1 MKIKRF
7 FAAEMRDAICQVKD
21 ELGADAVIL
30 SNNKVDGGIE
40 LVAAI
45 DYDEEAVHRSLN
57 SRESNSREQA
67 PQMSSRDSWQHD
79 ESRYQEQV
87 PQKKKRSV
95 FAKVKKPSLNKQEPS
110 AKFADAIQDDVI
122 SFSHQASQR
131 NVQQSPEQAQK
142 RGFADLLKQS
152 SGDQSSALKTKKVA
166 QHSSKYSSKHS
177 PKHSPQDVYRK
188 QAINERKQPFI
199 SDFDDDSFD
208 TERFEEPTIGE
219 SAAESSYPFDY
230 ESLVKEEERR
240 SQPKDN
246 DFFSMHE
253 TPVQSKRSVHSIPA
267 KKGSKKVQWVEDP
280 AMTSMQAEIKSLRG
294 ILENQ
299 LSGLAWGNF
308 SRSNPHQ
315 AELLSRLYR
324 LGIKSS
330 LSEKIVKQLKSEPD
344 DSLEDNWR
352 RVLSIIARNIP
363 VPEEDLLDEGGIIA
377 LVGPTGV
384 GKTTNIA
391 KLAARFTLKYG
402 AKNLALVTTDSYRVG
417 AHEQLKTYGRIL
429 GVPVYV
435 ANDENELKQV
445 LSRLEDK
452 QLVLV
457 DTAGMSHRDLRLTQ
471 QLSMLR
477 HSHEKIKILAVLS
490 ASTQTLAMDE
500 VIKTLNAKE
509 LDGCI
514 VSKVDESTSI
524 GGIIS
529 ILIENKLQ
537 LNYISDGQ
545 KVPEDI
551 HLANTTSLLKQAL
564 EMVRQHPVKVNS
576 DELAMSYSGGGL
588 AHAAG

>member
-7 FAAEMRDAICQVKD
+7 FASEMREAIRQVKD

-30 SNNKVDGGIE
+30 SNNKVEGGIE

-45 DYDEEAVHRSLN
+45 DYDEEAVHRSLDE
-57 SRESNSREQA
+57 RQ
-67 PQMSSRDSWQHD
+67 
-79 ESRYQEQV
+79 ESRQGQYQKERPV
-87 PQKKKRSV
+87 MAAAKKKRSV
-95 FAKVKKPSLNKQEPS
+95 FAKVKKQKASQPLENS
-110 AKFADAIQDDVI
+110 IQDDVI
-122 SFSHQASQR
+122 SFSSQPTSR
-131 NVQQSPEQAQK
+131 QKQVSKKQPLNNSPQENS
-142 RGFADLLKQS
+142 FTHLFKQS
-152 SGDQSSALKTKKVA
+152 VA
-166 QHSSKYSSKHS
+166 
-177 PKHSPQDVYRK
+177 
-188 QAINERKQPFI
+188 ERKQPFI
-199 SDFDDDSFD
+199 SDF
-208 TERFEEPTIGE
+208 ERFDEDADNEASPEE
-219 SAAESSYPFDY
+219 AYPFDY
-230 ESLVKEEERR
+230 ESLVKEEKKRLQAET
-240 SQPKDN
+240 D
-246 DFFSMHE
+246 DFFSTNNE
-253 TPVQSKRSVHSIPA
+253 SVQHSSQQNSQQNNRRVKA
-267 KKGSKKVQWVEDP
+267 SRQNHSGSQKIDWVQDP
-280 AMTSMQAEIKSLRG
+280 ALTSMQEEIKSLRG

-299 LSGLAWGNF
+299 LSGLAWGSF
-308 SRSNPHQ
+308 SRNHPHQ
-315 AELLSRLYR
+315 AELLSRLFR

-330 LSEKIVKQLKSEPD
+330 LSEKIVKQLKPGED
-344 DSLEDNWR
+344 DSLEDSWR

-363 VPEEDLLDEGGIIA
+363 VADKDLIDEGGIIA

-391 KLAARFTLKYG
+391 KLAARFTLRHG

-435 ANDENELKQV
+435 ADDENELKLV

-452 QLVLV
+452 QLVLI

-477 HSHEKIKILAVLS
+477 HSHETIKILAVIS

-500 VIKTLNAKE
+500 VIKTLGARE

-514 VSKVDESTSI
+514 TSKVDESTSI

-551 HLANTTSLLKQAL
+551 HQANTTDLLKQAL
-564 EMVRQHPVKVNS
+564 EMVRQHPVSVNT
-576 DELAMSYSGGGL
+576 DELAMSYSVGGL
-588 AHAAG
+588 AHAVG

>member
-7 FAAEMRDAICQVKD
+7 FASDMREAIRQVKN

-45 DYDEEAVHRSLN
+45 DYDEDAVHRSLN
-57 SRESNSREQA
+57 AQA
-67 PQMSSRDSWQHD
+67 DTRQQAFKNQQQDRA
-79 ESRYQEQV
+79 V
-87 PQKKKRSV
+87 PKKKKRSV
-95 FAKVKKPSLNKQEPS
+95 FAKIKKQKVQSNLVDS
-110 AKFADAIQDDVI
+110 IQDDVI
-122 SFSHQASQR
+122 NFSHRSAPAEHQMS
-131 NVQQSPEQAQK
+131 SSTHEEQTHS
-142 RGFADLLKQS
+142 FAEVLKQS
-152 SGDQSSALKTKKVA
+152 ASNQTSNTVYDAY
-166 QHSSKYSSKHS
+166 SKPSI
-177 PKHSPQDVYRK
+177 QD
-188 QAINERKQPFI
+188 RKQPFI
-199 SDFDDDSFD
+199 SDFNDADNDMSDEDSYPVED
-208 TERFEEPTIGE
+208 
-219 SAAESSYPFDY
+219 SYPFDY
-230 ESLVKEEERR
+230 ESLVKEEQMR
-240 SQPKDN
+240 SQDKHTQGID
-246 DFFSMHE
+246 DFFTTSKQQKKSSVRQKKRNGKSGKIE
-253 TPVQSKRSVHSIPA
+253 WVQ
-267 KKGSKKVQWVEDP
+267 DP
-280 AMTSMQAEIKSLRG
+280 ALNSMREEIKSLRG

-299 LSGLAWGNF
+299 LSGLAWGSF
-308 SRSNPHQ
+308 SRNHPHH

-330 LSEKIVKQLKSEPD
+330 LSEKIVKQLKNCDS
-344 DSLEDNWR
+344 DSLEDSWR
-352 RVLSIIARNIP
+352 RVLSIIAKNIP
-363 VPEEDLLDEGGIIA
+363 IMKQDLIDEGGIVA

-402 AKNLALVTTDSYRVG
+402 AKNLALVTTDNYRVG

-435 ANDENELKQV
+435 ANDEDELKQV
-445 LSRLEDK
+445 LSRLDDK
-452 QLVLV
+452 QLVLI

-471 QLSMLR
+471 QLTMLR
-477 HSHEKIKILAVLS
+477 HSHQKMKILAVIS

-500 VIKTLNAKE
+500 VIKTFNAKE

-514 VSKVDESTSI
+514 ASKVDESTSI

-551 HLANTTSLLKQAL
+551 HRANTTALLKQAL
-564 EMVRQHPVKVNS
+564 EMVRQHPVSVNS

-588 AHAAG
+588 SRAVG

>member
-7 FAAEMRDAICQVKD
+7 FASEMREAIRQVKD

-30 SNNKVDGGIE
+30 SNNKVAGGIE

-45 DYDEEAVHRSLN
+45 DYDEEAVHRSLD
-57 SRESNSREQA
+57 SRTQA
-67 PQMSSRDSWQHD
+67 QQSAVSAPK
-79 ESRYQEQV
+79 
-87 PQKKKRSV
+87 KKKRSV
-95 FAKVKKPSLNKQEPS
+95 FAKVKKQKVS
-110 AKFADAIQDDVI
+110 AKLEDSIQDDVI
-122 SFSHQASQR
+122 SFSPQLGKTQK
-131 NVQQSPEQAQK
+131 QQTFQPEVPQTN
-142 RGFADLLKQS
+142 GFADLLKQS
-152 SGDQSSALKTKKVA
+152 SQNQYAGTKQRAAVSTGQSVSDSRSSDSRFNDNVYTK
-166 QHSSKYSSKHS
+166 QS
-177 PKHSPQDVYRK
+177 
-188 QAINERKQPFI
+188 INERKQPFI
-199 SDFDDDSFD
+199 SDFENFDDEIENEASC
-208 TERFEEPTIGE
+208 ENG
-219 SAAESSYPFDY
+219 YPFDY
-230 ESLVKEEERR
+230 ESLAKEEQRR
-240 SQPKDN
+240 SQASAN
-246 DFFSMHE
+246 DFFSTNKE
-253 TPVQSKRSVHSIPA
+253 STNSESINKRVQVKTSGRSRSTHAKGSKHA
-267 KKGSKKVQWVEDP
+267 EGSKKVEWVQDP

-299 LSGLAWGNF
+299 LSGLAWGSF
-308 SRSNPHQ
+308 SRSHPHQ

-330 LSEKIVKQLKSEPD
+330 LSERIVKQIKKSEN
-344 DSLEDNWR
+344 DSLEDSWR
-352 RVLSIIARNIP
+352 RVLSVIARNIP
-363 VPEEDLLDEGGIIA
+363 VANDDLLDEGGIIA

-384 GKTTNIA
+384 GKTTSIA

-429 GVPVYV
+429 GVPVYI
-435 ANDENELKQV
+435 ANDEEELKLI

-452 QLVLV
+452 QLVLI

-477 HSHEKIKILAVLS
+477 HSHETIKILAVLS

-514 VSKVDESTSI
+514 ASKVDESTSI

-551 HLANTTSLLKQAL
+551 HRANTTDLLKQAL
-564 EMVRQHPVKVNS
+564 EMVRQHPVSVNT

>member
-7 FAAEMRDAICQVKD
+7 FASEMREAIRQVKD

-45 DYDEEAVHRSLN
+45 DYDEEAVHRSLVQQ
-57 SRESNSREQA
+57 QA
-67 PQMSSRDSWQHD
+67 KVIP
-79 ESRYQEQV
+79 
-87 PQKKKRSV
+87 KKKPRSV
-95 FAKVKKPSLNKQEPS
+95 FAKVKKQKIS
-110 AKFADAIQDDVI
+110 AKLEDSIQDDVI
-122 SFSHQASQR
+122 TFSRTQEGREQGNTHRQQTASLQTTSLQTTSLQT
-131 NVQQSPEQAQK
+131 NS
-142 RGFADLLKQS
+142 FADLLKQS
-152 SGDQSSALKTKKVA
+152 TVNKVTGINQQAAVDTETRVKNNAYEKQSIT
-166 QHSSKYSSKHS
+166 
-177 PKHSPQDVYRK
+177 
-188 QAINERKQPFI
+188 ERKQPFI
-199 SDFDDDSFD
+199 SDFDNFDDDHKDISED
-208 TERFEEPTIGE
+208 
-219 SAAESSYPFDY
+219 AYPFDY
-230 ESLVKEEERR
+230 ESLVKEQQRR
-240 SQPKDN
+240 SQASSAQDSSRELQD
-246 DFFSMHE
+246 DFFSMNKTAQAE
-253 TPVQSKRSVHSIPA
+253 KRQAKNRQTKTSQKVEWVQ
-267 KKGSKKVQWVEDP
+267 DP
-280 AMTSMQAEIKSLRG
+280 ALTSVQEEIKSLRG

-299 LSGLAWGNF
+299 LSGLAWGSF
-308 SRSNPHQ
+308 SRSHPHQ

-330 LSEKIVKQLKSEPD
+330 LSEKIVKQLKTTAK
-344 DSLEDNWR
+344 DSLEDSWR
-352 RVLSIIARNIP
+352 RVLGIIARNIP
-363 VPEEDLLDEGGIIA
+363 VADTDLLDEGGIIA

-435 ANDENELKQV
+435 ANDAEELKLV
-445 LSRLEDK
+445 LTRLEDK
-452 QLVLV
+452 QLVLI

-477 HSHEKIKILAVLS
+477 QSHETIKILAVLS

-514 VSKVDESTSI
+514 TSKVDESTSI

-551 HLANTTSLLKQAL
+551 FQANTTALLKQAL
-564 EMVRQHPVKVNS
+564 EMVVRNRVSVKK
-576 DELAMSYSGGGL
+576 DEWAMSIP
-588 AHAAG
+588 AEV

>member
-7 FAAEMRDAICQVKD
+7 FASEMREAIRQVKD

-30 SNNKVDGGIE
+30 SNNKVEGGIE

-45 DYDEEAVHRSLN
+45 DYDEEAVHRSLDE
-57 SRESNSREQA
+57 RQESHQG
-67 PQMSSRDSWQHD
+67 Q
-79 ESRYQEQV
+79 YQKERPV
-87 PQKKKRSV
+87 MAAAKKKRSV
-95 FAKVKKPSLNKQEPS
+95 FAKVKKQKASQPLENS
-110 AKFADAIQDDVI
+110 IQDDVI
-122 SFSHQASQR
+122 SFSSQPAIR
-131 NVQQSPEQAQK
+131 PKQVSKKQPLNNSPEENS
-142 RGFADLLKQS
+142 FTHLFKQS
-152 SGDQSSALKTKKVA
+152 VA
-166 QHSSKYSSKHS
+166 
-177 PKHSPQDVYRK
+177 
-188 QAINERKQPFI
+188 ERKQPFI
-199 SDFDDDSFD
+199 SDF
-208 TERFEEPTIGE
+208 ERFDEDVENEASPEET
-219 SAAESSYPFDY
+219 YPFDY
-230 ESLVKEEERR
+230 ESLVREEKKRLQAET
-240 SQPKDN
+240 D
-246 DFFSMHE
+246 DFFS
-253 TPVQSKRSVHSIPA
+253 TSNQSVQHKSQQYSQQNSQKNNHRVKATRQNHS
-267 KKGSKKVQWVEDP
+267 GSQKIDWVQDP
-280 AMTSMQAEIKSLRG
+280 ALTSMQEEIKSLRG

-299 LSGLAWGNF
+299 LSGLAWGSF
-308 SRSNPHQ
+308 SRNHPHQ
-315 AELLSRLYR
+315 AELLSRLFR

-330 LSEKIVKQLKSEPD
+330 LSEKIVKQLKPGED
-344 DSLEDNWR
+344 DSLEDSWR

-363 VPEEDLLDEGGIIA
+363 VADKDLIDEGGIIA

-391 KLAARFTLKYG
+391 KLAARFTLRHG

-435 ANDENELKQV
+435 ANDENELKLV

-452 QLVLV
+452 QLVLI

-477 HSHEKIKILAVLS
+477 HSHETIKILAVIS

-500 VIKTLNAKE
+500 VVKTLGARE

-514 VSKVDESTSI
+514 ASKVDESTSI

-551 HLANTTSLLKQAL
+551 RQANTTDLLKQAL
-564 EMVRQHPVKVNS
+564 EMVRQHPVSVNT
-576 DELAMSYSGGGL
+576 DELAMSYSVGGL
-588 AHAAG
+588 AHAVG

>member
-7 FAAEMRDAICQVKD
+7 FASEMREAIRQVKD
-21 ELGADAVIL
+21 ELGPDAVIL

-45 DYDEEAVHRSLN
+45 DYDEEAVQRSIVQE
-57 SRESNSREQA
+57 REKQPAVAA
-67 PQMSSRDSWQHD
+67 PNKQ
-79 ESRYQEQV
+79 
-87 PQKKKRSV
+87 KRSV
-95 FAKVKKPSLNKQEPS
+95 FAKIKKPKVTARLEDS
-110 AKFADAIQDDVI
+110 IQDDVI
-122 SFSHQASQR
+122 SFTRPQQDSKQASKAAD
-131 NVQQSPEQAQK
+131 NSDELSSN
-142 RGFADLLKQS
+142 GFADLLKQS
-152 SGDQSSALKTKKVA
+152 SQNQYARSKHQATRYEEQSSAAQGVYTK
-166 QHSSKYSSKHS
+166 QS
-177 PKHSPQDVYRK
+177 
-188 QAINERKQPFI
+188 INDRKQPFI
-199 SDFDDDSFD
+199 SDFGNFD
-208 TERFEEPTIGE
+208 NELE
-219 SAAESSYPFDY
+219 ASSEDAYPFDY
-230 ESLVKEEERR
+230 ESLAEEELRR
-240 SQPKDN
+240 SQTNAD
-246 DFFSMHE
+246 DFFAVKKGGANQGQNNVGSY
-253 TPVQSKRSVHSIPA
+253 SAKGSNPA
-267 KKGSKKVQWVEDP
+267 KGFNKRNKSKAVEWVQDP
-280 AMTSMQAEIKSLRG
+280 ALTSMQEEIKSLRG

-299 LSGLAWGNF
+299 LSGLAWGSF
-308 SRSNPHQ
+308 SRSHPHQ
-315 AELLSRLYR
+315 AELLSRLFR
-324 LGIKSS
+324 LGLKSS
-330 LSEKIVKQLKSEPD
+330 LSEKIVKQLKSTED
-344 DSLEDNWR
+344 DSLEDSWR

-363 VPEEDLLDEGGIIA
+363 VASDDLLDEGGIIA

-429 GVPVYV
+429 GVPVYI
-435 ANDENELKQV
+435 ANDEGELKQV

-471 QLSMLR
+471 QLNMLR
-477 HSHEKIKILAVLS
+477 HSHETMKILAVLS

-514 VSKVDESTSI
+514 ASKVDESTSI

-551 HLANTTSLLKQAL
+551 HRANTTDLLKQAL
-564 EMVRQHPVKVNS
+564 EMVRQHPVSVNT

-588 AHAAG
+588 AHAVG

>member
-7 FAAEMRDAICQVKD
+7 FAAEMREAIRQVKD

-30 SNNKVDGGIE
+30 SNNKVAGGIE

-45 DYDEEAVHRSLN
+45 DYDEEAVHRSL
-57 SRESNSREQA
+57 
-67 PQMSSRDSWQHD
+67 DD
-79 ESRYQEQV
+79 ERQSYRQE
-87 PQKKKRSV
+87 PPAAAKKKKRSV
-95 FAKVKKPSLNKQEPS
+95 FAKVKKQKVTDRLEDS
-110 AKFADAIQDDVI
+110 IQDDVI
-122 SFSHQASQR
+122 SFTRQPPTLQQEASHKS
-131 NVQQSPEQAQK
+131 
-142 RGFADLLKQS
+142 GFAELLKQS
-152 SGDQSSALKTKKVA
+152 TQHTQQSAGAQQRESAEA
-166 QHSSKYSSKHS
+166 QHSVYSQQS
-177 PKHSPQDVYRK
+177 VT
-188 QAINERKQPFI
+188 ERKQPFI
-199 SDFDDDSFD
+199 SDFDNFANDSADQDD
-208 TERFEEPTIGE
+208 
-219 SAAESSYPFDY
+219 AEDSYPFDY
-230 ESLVKEEERR
+230 ESLVKEEQRR
-240 SQPKDN
+240 ARSHSAAAEKQN
-246 DFFSMHE
+246 FFAD
-253 TPVQSKRSVHSIPA
+253 SKTAKRKPA
-267 KKGSKKVQWVEDP
+267 NNRASKKVEWVQDP
-280 AMTSMQAEIKSLRG
+280 ALTSMQEEIKSLRG

-308 SRSNPHQ
+308 SRNNPHQ

-324 LGIKSS
+324 LGLKSA
-330 LSEKIVKQLKSEPD
+330 LSEKIVKQLKPAEG
-344 DSLEDNWR
+344 DSLEDSWR

-363 VPEEDLLDEGGIIA
+363 MADNDLLDEGGIIA

-391 KLAARFTLKYG
+391 KLAARFTLKHG

-435 ANDENELKQV
+435 ANDEDELKQV

-471 QLSMLR
+471 QLNMLR
-477 HSHEKIKILAVLS
+477 HSHDSIKILAVIS
-490 ASTQTLAMDE
+490 AATQTLAMDE
-500 VIKTLNAKE
+500 VIKTLNARD

-514 VSKVDESTSI
+514 ASKVDESTSI

-551 HLANTTSLLKQAL
+551 HRASTTDILKQAL
-564 EMVRQHPVKVNS
+564 EMVRQHPVSVKT
-576 DELAMSYSGGGL
+576 DELAMSYS
-588 AHAAG
+588 AGDLTRAVG

>member
-7 FAAEMRDAICQVKD
+7 FASEMREAIRQVKD

-30 SNNKVDGGIE
+30 SNNKVEGGIE

-45 DYDEEAVHRSLN
+45 DYDEEAVHRSLGFG
-57 SRESNSREQA
+57 E
-67 PQMSSRDSWQHD
+67 
-79 ESRYQEQV
+79 QEQQSAMV
-87 PQKKKRSV
+87 TPKKKKRSV
-95 FAKVKKPSLNKQEPS
+95 FAKVRNQKVS
-110 AKFADAIQDDVI
+110 ARLEDSIQDDVI
-122 SFSHQASQR
+122 SFSG
-131 NVQQSPEQAQK
+131 QQGTAQK
-142 RGFADLLKQS
+142 QQTFQSEVSQTNGFADLLKQS
-152 SGDQSSALKTKKVA
+152 SQNNFTGTRQQAPAGAEHSVNNHNDGGNSINSVYTKQSIK
-166 QHSSKYSSKHS
+166 
-177 PKHSPQDVYRK
+177 
-188 QAINERKQPFI
+188 ERKQPFI
-199 SDFDDDSFD
+199 SDFDSFNS
-208 TERFEEPTIGE
+208 ENEV
-219 SAAESSYPFDY
+219 SSEDGYPFDY
-230 ESLVKEEERR
+230 ESLAKEEQRR
-240 SQPKDN
+240 SQIDSTRD
-246 DFFSMHE
+246 DFFSMDKAE
-253 TPVQSKRSVHSIPA
+253 QTNTSRQNPAARPTKSVHSA
-267 KKGSKKVQWVEDP
+267 YTKGSAHTKGSRKVEWVQDP
-280 AMTSMQAEIKSLRG
+280 AMASMQEEIKSLRG

-299 LSGLAWGNF
+299 LSGLAWGSF
-308 SRSNPHQ
+308 SRSHPHQ

-324 LGIKSS
+324 LGIKST
-330 LSEKIVKQLKSEPD
+330 LSEKIVKQLKTTEN
-344 DSLEDNWR
+344 DSLEDSWR
-352 RVLSIIARNIP
+352 RVLRIIARNIP
-363 VPEEDLLDEGGIIA
+363 VTDDDLLDEGGIIA

-429 GVPVYV
+429 GVPVYI
-435 ANDENELKQV
+435 ANDEEELKLV

-452 QLVLV
+452 QLILI

-477 HSHEKIKILAVLS
+477 HSHETIKILAVLS

-514 VSKVDESTSI
+514 ASKVDESTSI

-551 HLANTTSLLKQAL
+551 HRANTTDLLKQAL
-564 EMVRQHPVKVNS
+564 EMVRQHPVSVNT

-588 AHAAG
+588 AHAVG

>member
-7 FAAEMRDAICQVKD
+7 FASDMREAIRQVKD

-45 DYDEEAVHRSLN
+45 DYDEDVVHRSLN
-57 SRESNSREQA
+57 AQTDTRQ
-67 PQMSSRDSWQHD
+67 
-79 ESRYQEQV
+79 QERAI
-87 PQKKKRSV
+87 PKKKKRSI
-95 FAKVKKPSLNKQEPS
+95 FAKIKKHKVQGDL
-110 AKFADAIQDDVI
+110 ADSIQDDVI
-122 SFSHQASQR
+122 NFSNRPAQSQRQISSQTQEVQTSSFS
-131 NVQQSPEQAQK
+131 
-142 RGFADLLKQS
+142 DLFKQS
-152 SGDQSSALKTKKVA
+152 ASKESGSGQSAAMVQTSASNKISKTGCDA
-166 QHSSKYSSKHS
+166 YSKPSI
-177 PKHSPQDVYRK
+177 QD
-188 QAINERKQPFI
+188 RKQPFI
-199 SDFDDDSFD
+199 STFDDFNGVENNEFS
-208 TERFEEPTIGE
+208 EE
-219 SAAESSYPFDY
+219 AHYPLDY
-230 ESLVKEEERR
+230 ESLAEEEQIHAKNGY
-240 SQPKDN
+240 SQDKHAQDMD
-246 DFFSMHE
+246 DFFTTNKPQKKMSSSQKNHNDKSGKIE
-253 TPVQSKRSVHSIPA
+253 WVQ
-267 KKGSKKVQWVEDP
+267 DP
-280 AMTSMQAEIKSLRG
+280 ALISMQEEIKSLRG

-299 LSGLAWGNF
+299 LSGLAWGSF
-308 SRSNPHQ
+308 SRNHPHH

-330 LSEKIVKQLKSEPD
+330 LSEKIVKQIKTS
-344 DSLEDNWR
+344 DSDLLEDSWR
-352 RVLSIIARNIP
+352 RVLNIIAKNIP
-363 VPEEDLLDEGGIIA
+363 MMKQDLLDEGGIIA

-429 GVPVYV
+429 GVPVYT
-435 ANDENELKQV
+435 ANDEDELKQV
-445 LSRLEDK
+445 LSRLDDK

-457 DTAGMSHRDLRLTQ
+457 DTAGMSHRDLRLAQ
-471 QLSMLR
+471 QLTMLR
-477 HSHEKIKILAVLS
+477 HSHEKIKILAVIS

-500 VIKTLNAKE
+500 VIKTFNAKE

-514 VSKVDESTSI
+514 ASKVDESTSI

-551 HLANTTSLLKQAL
+551 HRVNTTALLKQAL
-564 EMVRQHPVKVNS
+564 EMVRQHPVSVNS

-588 AHAAG
+588 ARAVG

>member
-7 FAAEMRDAICQVKD
+7 FASEMREAIRQVKD

-30 SNNKVDGGIE
+30 SNNKVEGGIE

-45 DYDEEAVHRSLN
+45 DYDEEAVHRSLDG
-57 SRESNSREQA
+57 RQ
-67 PQMSSRDSWQHD
+67 
-79 ESRYQEQV
+79 QER
-87 PQKKKRSV
+87 PAKTSLKKKRSV
-95 FAKVKKPSLNKQEPS
+95 FAKVKKQKASRPLEDS
-110 AKFADAIQDDVI
+110 IQDDVI
-122 SFSHQASQR
+122 NFSSQPK
-131 NVQQSPEQAQK
+131 NTAKQTLNKEPLDNKQAQTSS
-142 RGFADLLKQS
+142 FTHLFKQS
-152 SGDQSSALKTKKVA
+152 VED
-166 QHSSKYSSKHS
+166 
-177 PKHSPQDVYRK
+177 
-188 QAINERKQPFI
+188 RKQPFI
-199 SDFDDDSFD
+199 SDFESFD
-208 TERFEEPTIGE
+208 EEIDNEAPSE
-219 SAAESSYPFDY
+219 EAYPFDY
-230 ESLVKEEERR
+230 ESLVREDQKR
-240 SQPKDN
+240 SQAETN
-246 DFFSMHE
+246 DFFSTKKDSGQQYSTHTKGQAKVSRQNRPGSQKIE
-253 TPVQSKRSVHSIPA
+253 WVQ
-267 KKGSKKVQWVEDP
+267 DP
-280 AMTSMQAEIKSLRG
+280 AMASMQEEIKSLRG

-299 LSGLAWGNF
+299 LSGLAWGSF
-308 SRSNPHQ
+308 SRSQPHQ
-315 AELLSRLYR
+315 AELLSRLFR

-330 LSEKIVKQLKSEPD
+330 LSKKIVKQLKATED
-344 DSLEDNWR
+344 ESLEDSWR
-352 RVLSIIARNIP
+352 KVLSIIARNIP
-363 VPEEDLLDEGGIIA
+363 VAKKDLIDEGGIIA

-391 KLAARFTLKYG
+391 KLAARFTLRYG
-402 AKNLALVTTDSYRVG
+402 AKNLALVTTDNYRVG

-452 QLVLV
+452 QLVLI

-477 HSHEKIKILAVLS
+477 HGHEAIKILAVLS

-500 VIKTLNAKE
+500 VIKTLNARE

-514 VSKVDESTSI
+514 TSKVDESTSI

-551 HLANTTSLLKQAL
+551 HQANTTDLLKQAL
-564 EMVRQHPVKVNS
+564 EMVRQHPVSVNT

-588 AHAAG
+588 AHAVG

>member
-7 FAAEMRDAICQVKD
+7 FASEMREAIRQVKD
-21 ELGADAVIL
+21 ELGSDAVIL

-45 DYDEEAVHRSLN
+45 DYDEEAVHRSLEP
-57 SRESNSREQA
+57 REMQSAIAA
-67 PQMSSRDSWQHD
+67 PK
-79 ESRYQEQV
+79 
-87 PQKKKRSV
+87 KKKRSV
-95 FAKVKKPSLNKQEPS
+95 FAKIKKQKVT
-110 AKFADAIQDDVI
+110 AKLEDSIQDDVI
-122 SFSHQASQR
+122 SFSGAQQEHQKAH
-131 NVQQSPEQAQK
+131 QQERAQQPQANH
-142 RGFADLLKQS
+142 FADLLKQS
-152 SGDQSSALKTKKVA
+152 SQNQFPDA
-166 QHSSKYSSKHS
+166 QHSDPSSS
-177 PKHSPQDVYRK
+177 DASVYTK
-188 QAINERKQPFI
+188 QAIKERKQPFI
-199 SDFDDDSFD
+199 SEFGNFD
-208 TERFEEPTIGE
+208 
-219 SAAESSYPFDY
+219 AEIDNETSSEDCYPFDY
-230 ESLVKEEERR
+230 ESLVKEEQKR
-240 SQPKDN
+240 SKSGRD
-246 DFFSMHE
+246 DFFAAESTYHSND
-253 TPVQSKRSVHSIPA
+253 VQKKSNRQVRSA
-267 KKGSKKVQWVEDP
+267 TKGSRKVEWVQDP
-280 AMTSMQAEIKSLRG
+280 ALTSMQEEIKSLRG

-299 LSGLAWGNF
+299 LSGLAWGSF
-308 SRSNPHQ
+308 SRSHPHQ
-315 AELLSRLYR
+315 AELLSRLFR
-324 LGIKSS
+324 LGIKTS
-330 LSEKIVKQLKSEPD
+330 LSEKIVKQLKSTEN
-344 DSLEDNWR
+344 DSLEDSWR
-352 RVLSIIARNIP
+352 RVLRIIARNIP
-363 VPEEDLLDEGGIIA
+363 VAGDDLLDEGGIIA

-402 AKNLALVTTDSYRVG
+402 AKNLALVTTDNYRVG

-435 ANDENELKQV
+435 ANDEDELKSI
-445 LSRLEDK
+445 LSRLDDK

-477 HSHEKIKILAVLS
+477 HSHETIKILAVLS

-514 VSKVDESTSI
+514 ASKVDESTSI

-551 HLANTTSLLKQAL
+551 HRANTTDLLKQAL
-564 EMVRQHPVKVNS
+564 EMVRQHPVSVNT
-576 DELAMSYSGGGL
+576 DELAMSFSGGDL
-588 AHAAG
+588 IHAAG